1 MATALA
7 FSLSPLAPAAIGA
20 EWWENVRKREPARP
34 VAVKIQL
41 VEPPS
46 LVERCQRGDAEAFRD
61 LFREHRQDVAR
72 LAQRMLGRKADL
84 EDIVQE
90 VFLQVHR
97 SIRDFRHGARF
108 STWLYR
114 VTVNVVLMH
123 RRAAKSRPVF
133 SEAPEHIGAV
143 DHHPGA
149 DEQVERERRVHAF
162 HRLLDRLSEK
172 KRLVFV
178 LHELEGLAPGEI
190 AKIVGSPV
198 LTVRTRLFYARRE
211 LLALLAEEPS
221 LAGLATELSAAALE
235 PSDGS
240 PAKEPA

>member
-1 MATALA
+1 
-7 FSLSPLAPAAIGA
+7 
-20 EWWENVRKREPARP
+20 
-34 VAVKIQL
+34 

-46 LVERCQRGDAEAFRD
+46 LVERCQSGDAEAFRE
-61 LFREHRQDVAR
+61 LFRTHRQDVAR
-72 LAQRMLGRKADL
+72 LAQRMLGRQTDL

-133 SEAPEHIGAV
+133 GEAPEHVAAV
-143 DHHPGA
+143 DQRPRA
-149 DEQVERERRVHAF
+149 DEQLERQRRVHAF

-221 LAGLATELSAAALE
+221 LAGLAEELTAAASA
-235 PSDGS
+235 PDDAS

>member
-1 MATALA
+1 
-7 FSLSPLAPAAIGA
+7 
-20 EWWENVRKREPARP
+20 
-34 VAVKIQL
+34 
-41 VEPPS
+41 VETLG
-46 LVERCQRGDAEAFRD
+46 LVERCQNGDAEAFRE
-61 LFREHRQDVAR
+61 LFRAHRQDVTR
-72 LAQRMLGRKADL
+72 LAQRMLGRSTDL

-123 RRAAKSRPVF
+123 RRAAKSRLVF
-133 SEAPEHIGAV
+133 SDVPENVAAV
-143 DHHPGA
+143 DQRAGA
-149 DEQVERERRVHAF
+149 DDQLERQRRVHAF

-172 KRLVFV
+172 KRIVFV

-211 LLALLAEEPS
+211 LLALLAQEPS
-221 LAGLATELSAAALE
+221 LAGLTAELGDETPEATDA
-235 PSDGS
+235 S